1 MRITLPIGK
10 MGLPL
15 DIAEE
20 KIPDILEKVIPS
32 AMKHMGTLK
41 DMGIDI
47 NPMIRR
53 FFGASEPV
61 VSTVAS
67 ETVVKENV
75 VNDEQAQIKKLTDAG
90 YWKHSD
96 GRLYPPDLAPKL
108 EPVKQDALRICGTCI
123 RGNSTTSQPLSPFNL
138 PCSTCQFDSTR
149 PSYLNK

>member
-1 MRITLPIGK
+1 MRILLPIGK
-10 MGLPL
+10 TGLPL

-61 VSTVAS
+61 VTTVAS
-67 ETVVKENV
+67 ETPATVSAASEIEK
-75 VNDEQAQIKKLTDAG
+75 AKAAG
-90 YWKHSD
+90 YWQSD
-96 GRLYPPDLAPKL
+96 VDGKWYPPHLAPKVDQ
-108 EPVKQDALRICGTCI
+108 VKEQPLLKMCSTCI
-123 RGNSTTSQPLSPFNL
+123 RGNNATNQPLSPFNP
-138 PCSTCQFDSTR
+138 PCSTCQFDATR
-149 PSYLNK
+149 PSFMQV